1 MKALRYILIGTI
13 TLILLLAAG
22 FDIVLLNFT
31 IVNKPL
37 LIGGVILFAVLSSF
51 FCRRFQRYFSR
62 SSNKYL
68 NMAIHTVVATVVL
81 LTAVLYTN
89 YITADFPISPNET
102 DIVASRY
109 SKERHRSRRVGRNR
123 YVPGEKYYV
132 YYLRVNFDSGE
143 TYDFEVSTQKY
154 VNTRTGQKAA
164 ASSGRGIFGLK
175 VVKPSSLS
183 L

>member
-22 FDIVLLNFT
+22 VDFVLLNFT

-37 LIGGVILFAVLSSF
+37 LIGSAILFALLSSF
-51 FCRRFQRYFSR
+51 FCQSLWRYISR

-68 NMAIHTVVATVVL
+68 NMAIHTVAAAVVL
-81 LTAVLYTN
+81 LSAVLHTN
-89 YITADFPISPNET
+89 YLTADFPISPNET
-102 DIVASRY
+102 GIVASRY

-123 YVPGEKYYV
+123 YIPGEKYHV

-143 TYDFEVSTQKY
+143 TYDFEVSAQKY
-154 VNTRTGQKAA
+154 VNTRTGQKTA
-164 ASSGRGIFGLK
+164 ASSGRGIFGMK